1 MTTTNDA
8 LHRKETAGYN
18 SGLGHRHIQMIA
30 LGGALGTGLFLGA
43 GGRLN
48 VGGPGLAIVYA
59 VCGIIGYLMLRSL
72 GEMVVHRP
80 TSGSFASYAREFL
93 GQKAAYFAGW
103 IYFMAWVTV
112 GITELTAIAIYLHF
126 WPIFQG
132 IPQWVLVAIALV
144 IVLGVNLLGVRL
156 FGEAEFWFAVIKV
169 GALVVFMIVGVIL
182 LVSGHNVGG
191 YEPGLTALSE
201 DGWFP
206 NGVLPLIV
214 MTQGVIF
221 AYAGIDMIGVTAGE
235 TENPRREIPKAIN
248 ATVIRIVFFYVG
260 SVLLLALLLP
270 SHVYKA
276 DESPFVTFMN
286 ALGVPYAADIMNLV
300 VLTAALSSVN
310 AGLYATARILKPL
323 AVSGL
328 APKFLGTMSNSG
340 VPAGGVWL
348 TSAMFVFGIILNYVV
363 PNQAFEI
370 VLNLGAIGI
379 LGMWIMICLSH
390 VGYLRA
396 VKRGLVEQHEYRA
409 PLGVWGDVIVVT
421 FLVGVLVL
429 MGFDRPVGTYTLIT
443 AVVVLVPLFVIGWY
457 LTAGSRA
464 RAAEE
469 LAVGQ
474 AEAVEL

>member
-1 MTTTNDA
+1 MSTIDDR
-8 LHRKETAGYN
+8 LHQRETAGYN

-48 VGGPGLAIVYA
+48 VGGPGLAVVYA
-59 VCGIIGYLMLRSL
+59 VCGVIGYLMLRSL

-112 GITELTAIAIYLHF
+112 GIAELTAIAVYLHF
-126 WPIFQG
+126 WPLFQG
-132 IPQWVLVAIALV
+132 VPQWALVAVALV
-144 IVLGVNLLGVRL
+144 VVLGVNLLGVRL
-156 FGEAEFWFAVIKV
+156 FGEAEFWFAVVKV
-169 GALVVFMIVGVIL
+169 GALVVFMVIAVNL
-182 LVSGHNVGG
+182 LVTGTSVGG
-191 YEPGLTALSE
+191 YEPGFATLRQ

-221 AYAGIDMIGVTAGE
+221 AYAGIDMIGVAAGE
-235 TENPRREIPKAIN
+235 TEDPRREIPKAIN
-248 ATVIRIVFFYVG
+248 STVIRIVFFYVG

-270 SHVYKA
+270 SHVYRA

-286 ALGVPYAADIMNLV
+286 QLGVPYASDIMNLV

-323 AVSGL
+323 AISGL
-328 APKFLGTMSNSG
+328 APRFLGTMSAQG
-340 VPAGGVWL
+340 VPVGGIWL
-348 TSAMFVFGIILNYVV
+348 TCAMFVFGIVLNYLV
-363 PNQAFEI
+363 PSQAFEI
-370 VLNLGAIGI
+370 VLNLGSIGI

-390 VGYLRA
+390 AGYLRA
-396 VKRGLVEQHEYRA
+396 ARRGAVERHTYRA
-409 PLGVWGDVIVVT
+409 PLGVWGDVIVVA
-421 FLVGVLVL
+421 FLLGVLVL
-429 MGFDRPVGTYTLIT
+429 MGFDYPVGTITLAT
-443 AVVVLVPLFVIGWY
+443 SALVLVPLFIMGWF
-457 LTAGSRA
+457 LTTGSRR
-464 RAAEE
+464 RAESA
-469 LAVGQ
+469 LNTGQ
-474 AEAVEL
+474 ADAVEL